1 MRLWFMAKYAG
12 QETLGDIFYK
22 RRRELGFTIKYLSQE
37 TKILP
42 KYLEALEA
50 NDYAAFSSTAHAKGF
65 LKIYAL
71 ALGLDSEKILA
82 VYRRDIVVQTSV
94 RTPEVA
100 AETDDL
106 QSSQKNVSWKTK
118 LILNRKQLALTGG
131 IFAVLFVLVSIFA
144 GLSSVFQAPSLSITE
159 PIRLDGAFNGS
170 IDVNTRSIRFQGT
183 TAAQTVVRLNGTP
196 LNIRSDNTFV
206 TDEIPLAQESTIFTL
221 IATNQFGRTT
231 EITLQVTRTLPE
243 NAEPQTF

>member
-1 MRLWFMAKYAG
+1 MRLWSMAKYAG

-22 RRRELGFTIKYLSQE
+22 RRRELGYTIKYLSQE

-42 KYLEALEA
+42 KYLEALET
-50 NDYAAFSSTAHAKGF
+50 NNYVAFSSTAHAKGF

-82 VYRRDIVVQTSV
+82 VYRRDIVVQTSN

-100 AETDDL
+100 AEQGETTETVT
-106 QSSQKNVSWKTK
+106 NPNWKTK
-118 LILNRKQLALTGG
+118 LILNRKQLALAGG
-131 IFAVLFVLVSIFA
+131 VFAVLFVILSIFA

-170 IDVNTRSIRFQGT
+170 IDINTRSIRFQGT
-183 TAAQTVVRLNGTP
+183 TAPQTVVRLNGTP
-196 LNIRSDNTFV
+196 LSVRSDNTFV
-206 TDEIPLAQESTIFTL
+206 TDEIPLAQENTIFTL